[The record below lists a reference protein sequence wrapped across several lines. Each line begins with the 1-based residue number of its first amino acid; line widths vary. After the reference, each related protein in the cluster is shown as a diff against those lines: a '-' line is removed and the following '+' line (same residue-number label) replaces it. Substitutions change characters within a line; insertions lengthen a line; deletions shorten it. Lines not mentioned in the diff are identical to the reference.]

1 MDYLVL
7 VHTNVSGKLMAQRPV
22 YIPTGETTH
31 FVKTEFVDFTWFPG
45 MSISQKQK
53 SIDSLH
59 EAAITGLPKVHKIL
73 EISSKS
79 RDSLGVAL
87 SAFNLSFTTLKQQRT
102 LTIECAFQGSKVF
115 QRGGPYV
122 DMFDMTPREAK
133 KDKRLLTSGR
143 LVGFKFFGKEWE
155 LEPRTAFYDWL
166 YISALIKRSDLAEQV
181 VEYSA
186 FTDIEFNPERSI
198 NCQAYSAAL
207 YVSLF
212 KLGILD
218 EAIASKESFL
228 ETIKSESRIQHKT
241 AQSGFDF

>member
-1 MDYLVL
+1 
-7 VHTNVSGKLMAQRPV
+7 MAQRPV
-22 YIPTGETTH
+22 YIPTGEKTS

-45 MSISQKQK
+45 ISASQKQK

-59 EAAITGLPKVHKIL
+59 EAAISGLPKVDKIL

-79 RDSLGVAL
+79 RDTLGVAL
-87 SAFNLSFTTLKQQRT
+87 SAFNLSFTTIKQQRT

-122 DMFDMTPREAK
+122 DMFEMHPREAK

-143 LVGFKFFGKEWE
+143 LTGFKFFGKEWE

-166 YISALIKRSDLAEQV
+166 YISALKKRTELSEQV
-181 VEYSA
+181 IEYSA

-212 KLGILD
+212 KLGILN
-218 EAIASKESFL
+218 EAVASKESFL
-228 ETIKSESRIQHKT
+228 ETIKSATISNALQKDT
-241 AQSGFDF
+241 TQQGFGF

>member
-1 MDYLVL
+1 
-7 VHTNVSGKLMAQRPV
+7 MAQRPV
-22 YIPTGETTH
+22 YIPTGEKTH

-45 MSISQKQK
+45 MSVSQKQK

-59 EAAITGLPKVHKIL
+59 EAAINLPNVDKIL

-79 RDSLGVAL
+79 RDTLGVAL

-115 QRGGPYV
+115 QRGGPYT
-122 DMFDMTPREAK
+122 DMFEMTPREAK

-143 LVGFKFFGKEWE
+143 LIGFKFFGKEWE
-155 LEPRTAFYDWL
+155 LEPQTAFYDWL
-166 YISALIKRSDLAEQV
+166 YISALRKQQELAEQI
-181 VEYSA
+181 VEYDA

-218 EAIASKESFL
+218 NAISSKERFL
-228 ETIKSESRIQHKT
+228 ETVKSVAISNARNDETH
-241 AQSGFDF
+241 QSGFGF